1 MPRPGNCYVQGVRRQ
16 TIYLARHG
24 ETAWNRAGRWQGHTD
39 VALNDEGRLQAH
51 ALGRSLIARGIVRA
65 HASDLARARETGE
78 IIAGLMGLPPVATD
92 PDLRERGFGVFEGLT
107 REECEARFP
116 DEWLRYRAGDGDSP
130 PGGEPREQ
138 VVTRMRRAV
147 QAVAAARRAEP
158 TAQGSALAISHGG
171 AIRLLVKSIT
181 GELPPPLE
189 NGATF
194 RLDLDG
200 DDFVH
205 VERVK

>member
-1 MPRPGNCYVQGVRRQ
+1 VNRR

-39 VALNDEGRLQAH
+39 VELNDDGRLQAH
-51 ALGRSLIARGIVRA
+51 ALGKSLIARGIVQA

-78 IIAGLMGLPPVATD
+78 IIATLLGLPPVASD
-92 PDLRERGFGVFEGLT
+92 PRLRERGFGVFEGLT
-107 REECEARFP
+107 RDESEARFP
-116 DEWLRYRAGDGDSP
+116 DEWARYKAGDGDSP

-138 VVTRMRRAV
+138 VVARMCEAV
-147 QAVAAARRAEP
+147 REVAAALRAQHPEEG
-158 TAQGSALAISHGG
+158 AALAISHGG
-171 AIRLLVKSIT
+171 AMRLLVKSIT

-189 NGATF
+189 NGAVF

-200 DDFVH
+200 DLLVH

>member
-1 MPRPGNCYVQGVRRQ
+1 VVLRR

-39 VALNDEGRLQAH
+39 VALNEEGRLQAH
-51 ALGRSLIARGIVRA
+51 ALGRTLIARGIVRA

-78 IIAGLMGLPPVATD
+78 IVAGLMGLPPVATD
-92 PDLRERGFGVFEGLT
+92 PGLRERGFGVFEGLT
-107 REECEARFP
+107 REESETQFP
-116 DEWLRYRAGDGDSP
+116 LEWSRYKAGEGDSP

-138 VVTRMRRAV
+138 VVARMRRAV
-147 QAVAAARRAEP
+147 QAVAATLRLDHP
-158 TAQGSALAISHGG
+158 GDGSALAVSHGG

-181 GELPPPLE
+181 GEMPPPLE

-194 RLDLDG
+194 RLDLLG

>member
-1 MPRPGNCYVQGVRRQ
+1 VVLRR

-39 VALNDEGRLQAH
+39 VALNEEGRLQAH
-51 ALGRSLIARGIVRA
+51 ALGRTLIARGIVRA

-92 PDLRERGFGVFEGLT
+92 PGLRERGFGVFEGLT
-107 REECEARFP
+107 REESEAQFP
-116 DEWLRYRAGDGDSP
+116 QEWQRYKAGDGDSP
-130 PGGEPREQ
+130 PGGEPREE
-138 VVTRMRRAV
+138 VVARMRRAV
-147 QAVAAARRAEP
+147 QAVAETLRLHHPGDGA
-158 TAQGSALAISHGG
+158 ALAVSHGG

-181 GELPPPLE
+181 GEMPPPLE

-194 RLDLDG
+194 RLDLLG
-200 DDFVH
+200 GDFVH

>member
-1 MPRPGNCYVQGVRRQ
+1 VRRR

-39 VALNDEGRLQAH
+39 VELNDEGRLQAH
-51 ALGRSLIARGIVRA
+51 ALGRDLIARGIMQA

-78 IIAGLMGLPPVATD
+78 IIASLMGLPPVTTD
-92 PDLRERGFGVFEGLT
+92 PGLRERGFGVFEGLT
-107 REECEARFP
+107 REESELRFP
-116 DEWLRYRAGDGDSP
+116 AEWLRYKAGEGDSP

-138 VVTRMRRAV
+138 VVARMQAAV
-147 QAVAAARRAEP
+147 RAVAATLREAHPMDGA
-158 TAQGSALAISHGG
+158 ALAVSHGG

-200 DDFVH
+200 DQFVH